1 MSISTPNRET
11 TVSAEQTVRF
21 VPIPQATKPTIAPRP
36 TPSPR
41 PRKSLIKRI
50 ARRIV
55 GQGILTKR

>member
-1 MSISTPNRET
+1 M
-11 TVSAEQTVRF
+11 SAEQTVRF

-36 TPSPR
+36 
-41 PRKSLIKRI
+41 RKSLLKRI